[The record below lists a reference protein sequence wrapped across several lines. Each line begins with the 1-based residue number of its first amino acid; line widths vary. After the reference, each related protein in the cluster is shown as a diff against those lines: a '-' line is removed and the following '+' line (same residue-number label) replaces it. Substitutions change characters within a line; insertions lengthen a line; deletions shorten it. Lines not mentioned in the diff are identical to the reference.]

1 MPMCSA
7 LVTASRSSKKNW
19 RRLVPSTAQLQVA
32 RDFPAPEQTAA
43 VSEPAAKSQQ
53 CIPVDQ
59 RTEQW
64 MVEIAV
70 RVPVSRTELCVLQEV
85 RSDETGAREGRR

>member
-70 RVPVSRTELCVLQEV
+70 RVPVSRTELCVPQ
-85 RSDETGAREGRR
+85 GAQRRE